1 MSEDNVTPITRTT
14 GPGQSSPTQPRF
26 PKTVEEKVIVAK
38 CIVQAVTAA
47 EQSGNLSAENYDS
60 FWALRMVTELLEQA
74 QEQIDLEGPHG

>member
-14 GPGQSSPTQPRF
+14 GPGQPLPTQPRF

-74 QEQIDLEGPHG
+74 QKQIDLEGVL